1 VLKAGGALIALPC
14 MTTAR
19 VLGANEQVKVA
30 VIGLGGRAGGV
41 MGDCEGLKDMRI
53 VAVSD
58 CFKPRIGAFIG
69 DKGWKGYDDFRKM
82 IEAEKPD
89 VVYAIMPPQNL
100 YDTAAT
106 VMEMGCDLVVEKPPA
121 LTSEQTRQMAI
132 IAHKKGLVTAVTF
145 QRRFAPVI
153 RTGKKLCEERGPIH
167 SAVATFYKNSVGQ
180 GPYYR
185 GAIDILTSDAIH
197 AVDTLRYLCGGEVV
211 SVASD
216 VRRLL
221 ADHVTV
227 HLALVRFSSGAT
239 GVLLTNWMTGRRI
252 FSVEIHAPGISC
264 FGDPEEGGRIFA
276 DNKVE
281 PLRLLNPAELAGTP
295 ADYRAHGPYDL
306 NLHILDC
313 VRRRVQP
320 ETNFDD
326 ALKTMELIDAIYRK
340 QI

>member
-1 VLKAGGALIALPC
+1 MATSKSPRKRAQEAQDAARTIRVAFIGA
-14 MTTAR
+14 
-19 VLGANEQVKVA
+19 
-30 VIGLGGRAGGV
+30 GGRAVSAHYASIRDIPGAEICAIAELDAERMKKAADQFGV
-41 MGDCEGLKDMRI
+41 K
-53 VAVSD
+53 AT
-58 CFKPRIGAFIG
+58 
-69 DKGWKGYDDFRKM
+69 YTDFRKM
-82 IEAEKPD
+82 IENEKPD
-89 VVYAIMPPQNL
+89 VVYAIMAPHNL

-106 VMEMGCDLVVEKPPA
+106 VMEMGCHLVVEKPPA

-132 IAHKKGLVTAVTF
+132 LAHKKALITAVTF

-153 RTGKKLCEERGPIH
+153 RTGKKLCEERGPVH

-185 GAIDILTSDAIH
+185 GAVDILTSDAIH

-281 PLRLLNPAELAGTP
+281 PLRLLNPAELAGSP
-295 ADYRAHGPYDL
+295 ADYRAFGPYDL

-313 VRRRVQP
+313 VRRHVQP